1 MRGKRE
7 ERIDNLSPGP
17 GAYDSSLHMVKD
29 SVRQFKMGTSTRVD
43 VAPKTAREMPG
54 PGQY

>member
-7 ERIDNLSPGP
+7 ERMDNLSPGP

-29 SVRQFKMGTSTRVD
+29 SIRQFKMGTSTRVD

-54 PGQY
+54 PG